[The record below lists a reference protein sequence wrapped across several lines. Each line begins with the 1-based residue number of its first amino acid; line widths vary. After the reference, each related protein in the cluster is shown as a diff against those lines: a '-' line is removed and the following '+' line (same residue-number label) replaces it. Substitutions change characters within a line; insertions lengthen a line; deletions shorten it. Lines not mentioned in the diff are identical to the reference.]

1 MKIHGLALAALLGA
15 AGTAHAQSAVTLFA
29 LIDLNVTQYKA
40 GGKAGG
46 GSLRVMN
53 DGTVNGLNGSRWGV
67 RASEDLGGGLKAGVV
82 LESGVLADTGSLAQG
97 GRGFGRQAFISLS
110 APSWGEL
117 RLGRQY
123 ILEDSV
129 MGLSNPFGNALVNN
143 PGTGITNMGRALPL
157 WLNAP
162 RADNVMQWQSP
173 RWGGFSVAGQ
183 FAPGEGTADRF
194 SGVKAAYGAGP
205 FNAALSYEWNKA
217 RVGGERTN
225 QSLTIG
231 ANYDFGVLKV
241 LGGIQDNSKLATGS
255 VNGAASG
262 VSNLVVTGATTFN
275 MRETR
280 GYTIGVEVPIGLTLL
295 GVNHTLVRYE
305 SATGQSQDLGKLAVA
320 VRYALS
326 KSTFLYGGASVATGD
341 LKDYISQKTVL
352 QAGMRTAF

>member
-46 GSLRVMN
+46 ASQTVMN
-53 DGTVNGLNGSRWGV
+53 DGTANGLNGSRWGV
-67 RASEDLGGGLKAGVV
+67 RASEDLGGGLRAGV
-82 LESGVLADTGSLAQG
+82 LIESGVLADTGSLAQG

-123 ILEDSV
+123 VLEDSV

-143 PGTGITNMGRALPL
+143 PGTGVTNMGKALPM

-162 RADNVMQWQSP
+162 RADNVIQWQSP

-183 FAPGEGTADRF
+183 WAPGEGTADRF

-217 RVGGERTN
+217 RIGGERSN
-225 QSLTIG
+225 QSLTLA
-231 ANYDFGVLKV
+231 ANYDFGVVKLV
-241 LGGIQDNSKLATGS
+241 GGFQDNSKLTTGS
-255 VNGAASG
+255 GNGAASG
-262 VSNLVVTGATTFN
+262 VSNLVVTGPATFN

-280 GYTIGVEVPIGLTLL
+280 GYTVGVEVPIGLTLL

-305 SATGQSQDLGKLAVA
+305 SATGQSQDLGKFAVGA
-320 VRYALS
+320 RHALS

-341 LKDYISQKTVL
+341 LKDYIAQKTVL
-352 QAGMRTAF
+352 QAGLRTAF

>member
-1 MKIHGLALAALLGA
+1 MKIQGLVLAALVGA
-15 AGTAHAQSAVTLFA
+15 AGAAQAQSTVSLYA
-29 LIDLNVTQYKA
+29 LIDLNVTRYKA

-46 GSLRVMN
+46 ASQTVMN

-67 RASEDLGGGLKAGVV
+67 RGSEDLGGGLKAGVV
-82 LESGVLADTGSLAQG
+82 LEGGVLADTGSLAQG

-110 APSWGEL
+110 APSWGEW

-143 PGTGITNMGRALPL
+143 PGTGVTNMGKALPM

-162 RADNVMQWQSP
+162 RADNVIQWQSP

-183 FAPGEGTADRF
+183 WAPGEGTADRF

-217 RVGGERTN
+217 RIGGERSN
-225 QSLTIG
+225 QSLTLA
-231 ANYDFGVLKV
+231 ANYDFGVVKLV
-241 LGGIQDNSKLATGS
+241 GGFQDNSKLTTGS
-255 VNGAASG
+255 GNGAASG
-262 VSNLVVTGATTFN
+262 VSNLVVTGPATFN

-280 GYTIGVEVPIGLTLL
+280 GYTVGVEVPIGLTLL

-305 SATGQSQDLGKLAVA
+305 SATGQSQDLGKLALSA
-320 VRYALS
+320 RYALS
-326 KSTFLYGGASVATGD
+326 KSTFLYAGGSIATGD

-352 QAGMRTAF
+352 QAGMRTSF